1 MGSIGRSGQQASI
14 YTLLYTTG
22 LHFDGFFIRIR
33 YFSTIMVNWN
43 YGTEAALFISGLL
56 VVYLVV
62 VVVLVR
68 RQITLVDDGEEG
80 DEEEEAYL
88 KDDLVLV
95 TDKAGVT
102 DTVCADTVVM
112 ETDEIF
118 L

>member
-1 MGSIGRSGQQASI
+1 MKP
-14 YTLLYTTG
+14 
-22 LHFDGFFIRIR
+22 
-33 YFSTIMVNWN
+33 STK
-43 YGTEAALFISGLL
+43 TKGLL

-68 RQITLVDDGEEG
+68 RQITLVDDTEE
-80 DEEEEAYL
+80 DEDEVYL
-88 KDDLVLV
+88 KEDLVLV

-112 ETDEIF
+112 ETNEIF

>member
-1 MGSIGRSGQQASI
+1 M
-14 YTLLYTTG
+14 
-22 LHFDGFFIRIR
+22 
-33 YFSTIMVNWN
+33 
-43 YGTEAALFISGLL
+43 
-56 VVYLVV
+56 V

-68 RQITLVDDGEEG
+68 RQITLVDDG
-80 DEEEEAYL
+80 DQEEEEELCL

-112 ETDEIF
+112 ETNEIF